1 MRTAQALREKPE
13 RNEVFSRLAQAR
25 GLCYNDAHDTE
36 KRPGGRINR
45 RKEANSMAS
54 KFPYEAWRITEEGF
68 SARDLREN
76 ESVFALGNGFIGMR
90 GNLEE
95 GTATGA
101 ETIQGSFLNGVFD
114 SEPIVYGEKAYGY
127 AKNHETICNV
137 MDAKGLTLTAD
148 GERLDLGRS
157 DVRSHRR
164 VLDMREGT
172 LSRSLVW
179 HTESGA
185 VLELSFARLVSLTH
199 TDLAAARVQV
209 RCLAGSCGLVIESG
223 VAPAVIA
230 EGDPNDPRNAAGK
243 DRSLS
248 CGRRLAEG
256 PLLAMEQKTKHSGY
270 TICCALE
277 HRGLAGAAALS
288 DTGAV
293 WTTEKTLAA
302 GEELTLEKRI
312 CYGAAR
318 FEENPDLW
326 EETTEAC
333 RMAPDFDT
341 LLTEQ
346 RAALDAFWAGVGLDI
361 RGDDA
366 LLQGLR
372 FNLFHLFQSAGRD
385 GRRNIAAKGLTG
397 EGYEGHTFWDT
408 EAYILPVF
416 LHTDPALARKLL
428 EYRYAILPNARARA
442 RELGHGKGAL
452 YAWRTID
459 GEECSAYFPAG
470 TAQYHINGDIAHA
483 VWEYYEVTQDLDFLA
498 ACGAEILAE
507 TARLYYDL
515 GFFSAAKGGRFVLNC
530 VTGPDEYNVMV
541 NNNVY
546 TNCVAEENFRRA
558 REAMAILR
566 AERSADYSRLC
577 ETIAFDPREAEQWLD
592 AAERMY
598 YPAPEDGIYPQDDDF
613 LKRKPWPLDS
623 IPGENHP
630 LLMYYHGLT
639 IYRHMVCKQADL
651 ILAMTQYGERWTLEE
666 KKKNF
671 DFYDSVTTHDSSLS
685 MAVFSIL
692 ANEIGNVQTGY
703 DYFMSSARLDL
714 DDMHHNTKDGLHM
727 ANMAGTWTGLVRG
740 FGGMRFK
747 DGELRFAPVCP
758 PQWQGYS
765 FCVGYRGRTV
775 QVSVDADGAHYSL
788 LRGEPI
794 TIYSCGEPVELS

>member
-1 MRTAQALREKPE
+1 
-13 RNEVFSRLAQAR
+13 
-25 GLCYNDAHDTE
+25 
-36 KRPGGRINR
+36 
-45 RKEANSMAS
+45 MAS
-54 KFPYEAWRITEEGF
+54 KFPYEAWQITENGF
-68 SARDLREN
+68 SPRDLREN
-76 ESVFALGNGFIGMR
+76 ESVFALGNGFIGLR

-95 GTATGA
+95 GTASGA

-137 MDAKGLTLTAD
+137 MDAKGLALTAD
-148 GERLDLGRS
+148 GERLDLGVS
-157 DVRSHRR
+157 DVREHRR
-164 VLDMREGT
+164 VLDMRRGA
-172 LSRSLVW
+172 LCRSFFW
-179 HTESGA
+179 RTRSGA
-185 VLELSFARLVSLTH
+185 LLEVRFARLVSLAH
-199 TDLAAARVQV
+199 MELAALSLELT
-209 RCLAGSCGLVIESG
+209 CLEGACALRLESAL
-223 VAPAVIA
+223 APAVIA

-243 DRSLS
+243 DRSLTR
-248 CGRRLAEG
+248 GRVLAEG
-256 PLLAMEQKTKHSGY
+256 SLLAMEQKTKNSGFA
-270 TICCALE
+270 ICCALE
-277 HRGLAGAAALS
+277 HRGIPGSARATENGALWEAQQSLRAGESLHFEKSICYAAARH
-288 DTGAV
+288 
-293 WTTEKTLAA
+293 
-302 GEELTLEKRI
+302 GE
-312 CYGAAR
+312 GPA
-318 FEENPDLW
+318 LW
-326 EETTEAC
+326 EDTIDAC
-333 RMAPDFDT
+333 RRAPAFDT
-341 LLTEQ
+341 LLEEQ
-346 RAALDAFWAGVGLDI
+346 TAALDAFWDGVGLEI

-442 RELGHGKGAL
+442 RELGHEKGAL

-483 VWEYYEVTQDLDFLA
+483 VSEYCEVTQDLDFLA
-498 ACGAEILAE
+498 SRGAEILVE

-558 REAMAILR
+558 GEAMAILR
-566 AERSADYSRLC
+566 KKRPEDYARLC
-577 ETIAFDPREAEQWLD
+577 RDIAFDPREAEAWLE
-592 AAERMY
+592 AAEKMY
-598 YPAPEDGIYPQDDDF
+598 YPAPQDGIYPQDDDF
-613 LKRKPWPLDS
+613 LSRKPWPLDT
-623 IPGENHP
+623 IPPEKHP
-630 LLMYYHGLT
+630 LLMHYHGLT

-666 KKKNF
+666 KRRNF
-671 DFYDSVTTHDSSLS
+671 AFYDSVTTHDSSLS

-692 ANEIGNVQTGY
+692 ANEIGEVQTGY

-714 DDMHHNTKDGLHM
+714 DDMHRNTKDGLHM

-740 FGGMRFK
+740 FGGMRVK
-747 DGELRFAPVCP
+747 DGVLRFAPVCP
-758 PQWQGYS
+758 PQWEGYS

-775 QVSVDADGAHYSL
+775 RVTVDRDGARYTL
-788 LRGEPI
+788 LHGEPI
-794 TIYSCGEPVELS
+794 TIQSFDEAVQLA